1 MGKNTFLVFGI
12 LAVLIVGM
20 GIVSASITFYPAEL
34 TANVQQ
40 GHTATITFKIHN
52 NETTNLTNLDYSY
65 ESLVSGSN
73 TLSTEQK
80 LTNLQTTIESGK
92 NSSEITYSVSIPSN
106 QATGVYEGNLTIR
119 GKLNGSDQYY
129 NLPVKLNI
137 TRTPAS
143 SQYDFC
149 GVNGTVGDLRLSD
162 ITFSNMGEGEDEDWY
177 LLDNVEIEV
186 EVENMNNNNPVRN
199 VVAEIEILNSNGDDV
214 TGDFGFTDDRINL
227 NTIRDGDSKYATFKI
242 PEVPADLESGAYKA
256 YIKAYSDSE
265 EAQQCVAKSPEMDRE
280 YYQRI
285 EVTRENDPSVIV
297 KQATPKISASCG
309 DKNIELPLS
318 IYNLGS
324 DKERSVLVAVT
335 NSELGINKKILVE
348 DLRSGKKKD
357 VIFFLNIPEQLQK
370 SSYTLNI
377 KTYYDYNHGEDKM
390 SELSYGENSYD
401 DLDKTFSTRLDILS
415 CQSPAPTVI
424 AELNS
429 KSVVGTNM
437 VIKAT
442 VTNNGYDNNFVISAS
457 DYEGW
462 ANLVSITPQSAS
474 IKGNGTED
482 VIITLAP
489 TVAGTHSFNINTI
502 VDGKLYKQSVSITV
516 AEKPGLFNWVTDKIN
531 GTNNEAVY
539 IIAGLVGILI
549 LLFLI
554 VIVTARRTAR
564 RPQF

>member
-1 MGKNTFLVFGI
+1 
-12 LAVLIVGM
+12 
-20 GIVSASITFYPAEL
+20 
-34 TANVQQ
+34 
-40 GHTATITFKIHN
+40 
-52 NETTNLTNLDYSY
+52 
-65 ESLVSGSN
+65 
-73 TLSTEQK
+73 
-80 LTNLQTTIESGK
+80 
-92 NSSEITYSVSIPSN
+92 
-106 QATGVYEGNLTIR
+106 
-119 GKLNGSDQYY
+119 
-129 NLPVKLNI
+129 
-137 TRTPAS
+137 
-143 SQYDFC
+143 
-149 GVNGTVGDLRLSD
+149 
-162 ITFSNMGEGEDEDWY
+162 
-177 LLDNVEIEV
+177 
-186 EVENMNNNNPVRN
+186 
-199 VVAEIEILNSNGDDV
+199 
-214 TGDFGFTDDRINL
+214 
-227 NTIRDGDSKYATFKI
+227 
-242 PEVPADLESGAYKA
+242 
-256 YIKAYSDSE
+256 
-265 EAQQCVAKSPEMDRE
+265 MDRE

-324 DKERSVLVAVT
+324 DKERSVLVTVT